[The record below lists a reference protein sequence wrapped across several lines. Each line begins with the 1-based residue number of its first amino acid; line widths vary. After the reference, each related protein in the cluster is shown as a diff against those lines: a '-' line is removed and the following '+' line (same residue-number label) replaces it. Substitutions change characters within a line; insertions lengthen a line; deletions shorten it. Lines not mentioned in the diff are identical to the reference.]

1 MKRQAMKRPAL
12 LFILTIMALSLVAF
26 ARLAY
31 PGHATDEEGGP
42 AVMVFELRDIRVQK
56 TYLAGRFVYTEDP
69 GQYFEISEKSLLL
82 SKSLGDELWITDEDN
97 RKAEIYSFGSMIWV
111 GLNGKIGFY
120 SVMSARPDTFV
131 LQSIGS
137 PMGRRLYKKAPDEN
151 EIPLEHV
158 LYFNP
163 EAMRPAAN
171 GIYSASAKS
180 IFPNMGNRVYTL
192 EIEEIIGGEIS
203 VGRDEIGAIRATFSY
218 QDYVFWYYPERSY
231 DILPAMTVFSRAP
244 E

>member
-1 MKRQAMKRPAL
+1 M
-12 LFILTIMALSLVAF
+12 LTILAISIVALAGF
-26 ARLAY
+26 AH
-31 PGHATDEEGGP
+31 PGHAAGEEAAAP
-42 AVMVFELRDIRVQK
+42 VMVFELRDIRVQK
-56 TYLAGRFVYTEDP
+56 TYLAGKFVYTEDP
-69 GQYFEISEKSLLL
+69 GQYFEISEKSLVL
-82 SKSLGDELWITDEDN
+82 SESLGEELWITDSDN

-137 PMGRRLYKKAPDEN
+137 PTGRRVYKKAPDEN
-151 EIPLEHV
+151 EIPLDQV
-158 LYFNP
+158 MYFNP
-163 EAMRPAAN
+163 AAMGPTAN

-180 IFPNMGNRVYTL
+180 IFPNMGARIYTL

-203 VGRDEIGAIRATFSY
+203 VGRDEIGAIRATFMY
-218 QDYVFWYYPERSY
+218 QGYTFWYYPERSY
-231 DILPAMTVFSRAP
+231 DLLPAMTVFTKQP